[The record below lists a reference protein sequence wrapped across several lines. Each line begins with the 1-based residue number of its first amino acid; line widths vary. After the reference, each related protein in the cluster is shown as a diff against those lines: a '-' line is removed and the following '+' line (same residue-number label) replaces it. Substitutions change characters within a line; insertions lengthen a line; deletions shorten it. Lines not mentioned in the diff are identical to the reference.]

1 MSYRGIKR
9 VLGESNLERKIR
21 LWFGVCLLT
30 LIGGSFWWVN
40 RITEDLIQSNTREQA
55 YGLKSHHILR
65 SHMENIAGFAS
76 VLGSPENELTLT
88 QQSAAE
94 LFETLSTEP
103 TSIPYE
109 ADMIVLDDRILRNQ
123 LPDDIIVASDPREI
137 DYLTEMVEEATQL
150 QNEQN
155 ELEVL
160 EATDRKAYDE
170 KLKALEAKKNI
181 PKLDERKRPEY
192 YFSTRKNYYY
202 YTPVV
207 FTSKSKCIWCH
218 FPKADDPGKA
228 PRFTEILS
236 LLGDPSTTEEQ
247 TEALLT
253 EKLAAAPPM
262 FLRIKLDN
270 EITQDAITK
279 SRAILVTVAIV
290 TAVTSMAFLWVI
302 VRYVIVKPLAHLR
315 DVTEEVSHGRMDVRA
330 DVGNRG
336 DEFEELSRSFNRMLR
351 HLLDTQIALQS
362 ANEDLDSKVDEQ
374 AQLNLKL
381 YEMNQVKSEF
391 LANMSHELRTPLNSI
406 IGFSEILENA
416 KGLENKQVRFAS
428 NIRNSGRVLLDLIN
442 DILDLAKLEAG
453 KMEVKPSE
461 FKIAPLVG
469 QLCDM
474 VRNLAESKNI
484 KLVCSANQDLPEL
497 FQDKIKI
504 RQIVTNLL
512 SNAIKFTP
520 EGGRINVNVN
530 RLPGDRRDGFDGD
543 RLEIKVQDTGVGI
556 AEADQSIVFEKFRQG
571 TSAIGGDALT
581 REVSGTGL
589 GLSIVKELCILL
601 GGEIKLESEVGKG
614 SAFTVHLPWNLN
626 LAPKINSE
634 ISLSIN
640 EITKS
645 QRVDFARANLSPTPP
660 QDDPVVEGTASS
672 MEDPPETGNRS
683 KRGDPVKPGA
693 EPESY
698 R

>member
-40 RITEDLIQSNTREQA
+40 RITEDLIHSNTRDQA
-55 YGLKSHHILR
+55 YGLKSDHILR
-65 SHMENIAGFAS
+65 NHLENVMGMSRAPGVT
-76 VLGSPENELTLT
+76 VLTSAQE
-88 QQSAAE
+88 SAAE
-94 LFETLSTEP
+94 LFEVFATEP
-103 TSIPYE
+103 PSIPYE
-109 ADMIVLDDRILRNQ
+109 ADVIVLDDRIGRNQ
-123 LPDDIIVASDPREI
+123 MPDDVIVASDPGEI
-137 DYLTEMVEEATQL
+137 FHLTKLLGKAIQL

-155 ELEVL
+155 ELDVFREFDGK
-160 EATDRKAYDE
+160 ATFDA
-170 KLKALEAKKNI
+170 KLKTLEEQQKTPNF
-181 PKLDERKRPEY
+181 DEPKRPEY
-192 YFSTRKNYYY
+192 DAFAGNNYFYYA
-202 YTPVV
+202 PVI
-207 FTSKSKCIWCH
+207 FNSKSNCNGCH
-218 FPKADDPGKA
+218 FPIAKDPKESPRLEGIMNLLADK
-228 PRFTEILS
+228 
-236 LLGDPSTTEEQ
+236 STTDEQ
-247 TEALLT
+247 ARELYR
-253 EKLAAAPPM
+253 ERLAKAPPM

-279 SRAILVTVAIV
+279 SRAILVSVAIV
-290 TAVTSMAFLWVI
+290 TAVASMAFLWVI

-362 ANEDLDSKVDEQ
+362 ANEDLDGKVDEQ

-428 NIRNSGRVLLDLIN
+428 NIRNSGRILLDLIN

-461 FKIAPLVG
+461 FKIGPLVS

-484 KLVCSANQDLPEL
+484 KLVLEANSDFPEVY
-497 FQDKIKI
+497 QDKIKI

-520 EGGRINVNVN
+520 EGGRINVNI
-530 RLPGDRRDGFDGD
+530 RRREGD
-543 RLEIKVQDTGVGI
+543 RLEMEVQDTGVGI
-556 AEADQSIVFEKFRQG
+556 AEPDQAIVFEKFRQG
-571 TSAIGGDALT
+571 PSAIGGDALT

-601 GGEIKLESEVGKG
+601 GGEIELESEVGKG
-614 SAFTVHLPWNLN
+614 STFTVRLPWNLN
-626 LAPKINSE
+626 LFPKINSE
-634 ISLSIN
+634 ISQTID

-645 QRVDFARANLSPTPP
+645 QRVDFARANLSPKPP
-660 QDDPVVEGTASS
+660 AEDLAP
-672 MEDPPETGNRS
+672 EDPTDSNDAATNS
-683 KRGDPVKPGA
+683 ADQKSA
-693 EPESY
+693 PESPINPGVQS
-698 R
+698 

>member
-30 LIGGSFWWVN
+30 LIGGSFWWVD
-40 RITEDLIQSNTREQA
+40 RITEDLIHANTRDQA
-55 YGLKSHHILR
+55 FGLKSDHILR
-65 SHMENIAGFAS
+65 RHLENIKGMSSAIES
-76 VLGSPENELTLT
+76 T
-88 QQSAAE
+88 QLSAAA
-94 LFETLSTEP
+94 LFEIFATEP
-103 TSIPYE
+103 PSIPYE
-109 ADMIVLDDRILRNQ
+109 ADVIVLDDRIRRHLMS
-123 LPDDIIVASDPREI
+123 DDVIVASDPGEVFH
-137 DYLTEMVEEATQL
+137 LTQL
-150 QNEQN
+150 LEKTRELQDEQN
-155 ELEVL
+155 RLAVL
-160 EATDRKAYDE
+160 AEFDRKKYEEELKRFEEKQQAPKSDE
-170 KLKALEAKKNI
+170 N
-181 PKLDERKRPEY
+181 KRPEY
-192 YFSTRKNYYY
+192 DSFAGKNYFYY
-202 YTPVV
+202 APVI
-207 FTSKSKCIWCH
+207 FNAKSKCISCH
-218 FPKADDPGKA
+218 FPVPKDSEKPSRLD
-228 PRFTEILS
+228 EILN
-236 LLGDPSTTEEQ
+236 LLQDPSTTKEQ
-247 TEALLT
+247 EAALVL
-253 EKLAAAPPM
+253 ERYSKAPPM
-262 FLRIKLDN
+262 FVRIKLDN
-270 EITQDAITK
+270 EINQDAITK
-279 SRAILVTVAIV
+279 SRAILVSVAIV
-290 TAVTSMAFLWVI
+290 TAVASMAFLWVI

-416 KGLENKQVRFAS
+416 KGLEDKQVRFAS
-428 NIRNSGRVLLDLIN
+428 NIRNSGRILLDLIN

-453 KMEVKPSE
+453 KMEIKPSD
-461 FKIAPLVG
+461 FKISPLIG

-484 KLVCSANQDLPEL
+484 KLVYVAKPDLPEL
-497 FQDKIKI
+497 YQDKIKI

-520 EGGRINVNVN
+520 EGGRINVNVA
-530 RLPGDRRDGFDGD
+530 RIDGD
-543 RLEIKVQDTGVGI
+543 RIEIKVQDTGVGI
-556 AEADQSIVFEKFRQG
+556 AESDQAIVFEKFRQG
-571 TSAIGGDALT
+571 PSAIGGDNLT

-601 GGEIKLESEVGKG
+601 GGEIVLESEVGKG
-614 SAFTVHLPWNLN
+614 STFTVRLPWNLK

-634 ISLSIN
+634 IAQTIN

-645 QRVDFARANLSPTPP
+645 QRVNFARANLSPTPP
-660 QDDPVVEGTASS
+660 QEIAGPGPTEGGDDSAKPSDGSS
-672 MEDPPETGNRS
+672 APDATVN
-683 KRGDPVKPGA
+683 PGVR
-693 EPESY
+693 P
-698 R
+698 

>member
-40 RITEDLIQSNTREQA
+40 RITEDLIHSNTRDQA
-55 YGLKSHHILR
+55 YGLKSDHILR
-65 SHMENIAGFAS
+65 SHLENIKGMAS
-76 VLGSPENELTLT
+76 ANGGTVLTSEQE
-88 QQSAAE
+88 SAAA
-94 LFETLSTEP
+94 LFEIFATEP
-103 TSIPYE
+103 PSIPYE
-109 ADMIVLDDRILRNQ
+109 ADVIVLDDRFGRYLM
-123 LPDDIIVASDPREI
+123 PDDVIVASDPGEI
-137 DYLTEMVEEATQL
+137 YHLTKLLEKTVEL

-160 EATDRKAYDE
+160 SELDRKAYEE
-170 KLKALEAKKNI
+170 KLQAFEEKQKTQKFE
-181 PKLDERKRPEY
+181 EQERPEY
-192 YFSTRKNYYY
+192 DSFAGTNYYY
-202 YTPVV
+202 YAPVI
-207 FTSKSKCIWCH
+207 FNSRSQCISCH
-218 FPKADDPGKA
+218 FPIANDMAGTLRLEEIMNLLQDD
-228 PRFTEILS
+228 
-236 LLGDPSTTEEQ
+236 STTEEQ
-247 TEALLT
+247 AKELT
-253 EKLAAAPPM
+253 RERWASAPPM
-262 FLRIKLDN
+262 FVRIKLDN
-270 EITQDAITK
+270 EIAQDAITK
-279 SRAILVTVAIV
+279 SRAILVSVAIV
-290 TAVTSMAFLWVI
+290 TAVASMAFLWVI

-351 HLLDTQIALQS
+351 HLMDTQIALQS
-362 ANEDLDSKVDEQ
+362 ANEDLDNKVDEQ

-406 IGFSEILENA
+406 IGFSEILEHA
-416 KGLENKQVRFAS
+416 KGLEDKQVRFAS

-453 KMEVKPSE
+453 KMEVKPSD
-461 FKIAPLVG
+461 FKIDQLVN

-484 KLVCSANQDLPEL
+484 KLVYDANPDLPEMY
-497 FQDKIKI
+497 QDKIKI

-520 EGGRINVNVN
+520 EGGRINVNVS
-530 RLPGDRRDGFDGD
+530 RLSGDRI
-543 RLEIKVQDTGVGI
+543 EIEVQDTGVGI
-556 AEADQSIVFEKFRQG
+556 AESDQSIVFEKFRQG
-571 TSAIGGDALT
+571 PSAIGGDSLT

-601 GGEIKLESEVGKG
+601 GGEIELESEVGKG
-614 SAFTVHLPWNLN
+614 STFTVRLPWNLN

-634 ISLSIN
+634 ISQTL
-640 EITKS
+640 EKITKS
-645 QRVDFARANLSPTPP
+645 QRVDFARANLSPKPP
-660 QDDPVVEGTASS
+660 REGLAIDEATNEATDGPDNLTQPPDDDSMPISPVNPSVQS
-672 MEDPPETGNRS
+672 
-683 KRGDPVKPGA
+683 
-693 EPESY
+693 
-698 R
+698 

>member
-40 RITEDLIQSNTREQA
+40 RITEDLIHSNTRDQA
-55 YGLKSHHILR
+55 NGLRSNHILR
-65 SHMENIAGFAS
+65 SHWKNAEYFARQTM
-76 VLGSPENELTLT
+76 GTDDLTLK
-88 QQSAAE
+88 QLSAAQ
-94 LFETLSTEP
+94 LFKTLSTEP
-103 TSIPYE
+103 PTIPYE
-109 ADMIVLDDRILRNQ
+109 ADILVLDDHIYRNQ
-123 LPDDIIVASDPREI
+123 MPKGVIRATDPGEI
-137 DYLTEMVEEATQL
+137 ALLSKMKDEAIRL

-155 ELEVL
+155 ELLTL
-160 EATDRKAYDE
+160 EEYDREAFNERVKAIAEKAKIPPQSEPQRLEYDAFAGKSYFYYAPVIFKSE
-170 KLKALEAKKNI
+170 KG
-181 PKLDERKRPEY
+181 
-192 YFSTRKNYYY
+192 
-202 YTPVV
+202 
-207 FTSKSKCIWCH
+207 CIGCH
-218 FPKADDPGKA
+218 FPRSDDP
-228 PRFTEILS
+228 
-236 LLGDPSTTEEQ
+236 TTNRELER
-247 TEALLT
+247 
-253 EKLAAAPPM
+253 LAASDPDILPEEARDFRERRLNLVPPV
-262 FLRIKLDN
+262 FLRIKMDT

-279 SRAILVTVAIV
+279 SRAILVSVAIV

-315 DVTEEVSHGRMDVRA
+315 DVTEEVSHGRIDVRA

-351 HLLDTQIALQS
+351 HLMDTQLALQS

-416 KGLENKQVRFAS
+416 KGLEEKQVRFAS

-461 FKIAPLVG
+461 FKIRPLVE

-474 VRNLAESKNI
+474 VRNLAETKNI
-484 KLVCSANQDLPEL
+484 RLINEVQSDIPEL
-497 FQDKIKI
+497 YQDKIKI

-520 EGGRINVNVN
+520 EGGRINLTVNQI
-530 RLPGDRRDGFDGD
+530 DGD
-543 RLEIKVQDTGVGI
+543 RFEIKVVDTGVGI
-556 AEADQSIVFEKFRQG
+556 AESDQAIVFEKFRQG
-571 TSAIGGDALT
+571 PSALGGDQLT

-589 GLSIVKELCILL
+589 GLSIVKELCKLL
-601 GGEIKLESEVGKG
+601 GGEIDLESEVGKG
-614 SAFTVHLPWNLN
+614 STFTVRLPLNLN
-626 LAPKINSE
+626 FAPKISSE
-634 ISLSIN
+634 IAQSID

-660 QDDPVVEGTASS
+660 QEESEPAPQPPDDPTVS
-672 MEDPPETGNRS
+672 DPPIN
-683 KRGDPVKPGA
+683 PGVT
-693 EPESY
+693 S
-698 R
+698 